1 MLKDERGLDGIYG
14 MRRYVGSP
22 LELACAYCVQFFRF
36 QSRSQILGQPYQ
48 LDTSPKGSECH
59 PRVSLFVYD
68 DVRVDGIKV
77 VMGMR
82 HDNRAGIRPRFVRCR
97 TQSTAIGMANGR
109 SVLSESGT
117 RIKEMIIPLIIND
130 IRCPRM
136 PFILWDTVHRPL
148 RGSRKNTVPDCPFG

>member
-1 MLKDERGLDGIYG
+1 MLEDKRSLDGIYG
-14 MRRYVGSP
+14 TRRYVGSP

-48 LDTSPKGSECH
+48 LDTSPKGAERH
-59 PRVSLFVYD
+59 PRVPFLVYD
-68 DVRVDGIKV
+68 NVRVDGIKV

-82 HDNRAGIRPRFVRCR
+82 HDNRPGIRPRFIRVWI
-97 TQSTAIGMANGR
+97 QSLAIGMADGR

-117 RIKEMIIPLIIND
+117 GIKAMVISLIIND

-136 PFILWDTVHRPL
+136 TFISLDTIHSPL
-148 RGSRKNTVPDCPFG
+148 RRSRKNTVPDSPFG